1 MYPHPNLIKSLFTN
15 SLRSQG
21 GVSFLES
28 MKASERK
35 ILQIQQQKKIWRF
48 CSGVTA
54 VLLGSVAS
62 VAGAQTMN
70 GGIASEDPLS
80 LLPYGGTI
88 GLAGLLFW
96 FLKKEKEAR
105 NEERQERLKSQRET
119 KELYERYLTA
129 QKEVLSYYKN
139 IPVVLMHI
147 QGTPKNMQKNPSYKD
162 PVDDILD
169 FFEKR
174 LSFCVRYG
182 IELDRIIIDPGI
194 GFGKKFIHNIEII
207 KRIGE
212 FHKLGLPVMIGAS
225 RKSFLNKIFTSQ
237 PQERLA
243 GTLATTC
250 IALRNNV
257 GIVRVHDVKENRQ
270 FIDTS
275 YTITQ
280 HPS

>member
-1 MYPHPNLIKSLFTN
+1 MLFPTKKLTLTKTRIMGIVN
-15 SLRSQG
+15 TAPDSFSDG
-21 GVSFLES
+21 GLFVDTEKAVAHCLKLEADGADIIDIGGES
-28 MKASERK
+28 TRPGSKPIPVAEEISRVLPV
-35 ILQIQQQKKIWRF
+35 IKKIRK
-48 CSGVTA
+48 
-54 VLLGSVAS
+54 LLPGMIISIDTYKSEVARECIA
-62 VAGAQTMN
+62 AGADMVN
-70 GGIASEDPLS
+70 DISS
-80 LLPYGGTI
+80 LQ
-88 GLAGLLFW
+88 FDD
-96 FLKKEKEAR
+96 
-105 NEERQERLKSQRET
+105 NM
-119 KELYERYLTA
+119 
-129 QKEVLSYYKN
+129 KEVLSYYKN